1 MAMSLSAVQQK
12 FVAKC
17 ESKCQGGTTVA
28 RQLRKMF
35 QQVDLDNDGLVNIR
49 EWAAVVEATNG
60 AISQDEACALFEFWD
75 TAGYARDPNGAVSV
89 SEAIASLMSSEVQ
102 SEAVFDDR
110 GRGAPPPSRGGESDG
125 APREQ
130 QWNGNKGNRPSA
142 PGGIFGGGVY
152 ESDQQ
157 RAEVDQ
163 QRAQADRAMALRQ
176 HEQVQP
182 VNRPKNNESSLAGG
196 IFGGPMADDTPRQ
209 GVEKKNYSNRSSLD
223 GGVPSLSPSLSPSPG
238 PSHSR
243 GPGLDPTTQSVRR
256 STGPLPCPLPCA
268 TLAPIASATTAT
280 IITLATSAATLAKS
294 HPPTLPPP
302 AFPLRHLRLRRERHA
317 RQHCAH
323 ERARQAQRQRLLHP
337 GRYLRLGSP

>member
-1 MAMSLSAVQQK
+1 
-12 FVAKC
+12 
-17 ESKCQGGTTVA
+17 
-28 RQLRKMF
+28 
-35 QQVDLDNDGLVNIR
+35 
-49 EWAAVVEATNG
+49 
-60 AISQDEACALFEFWD
+60 
-75 TAGYARDPNGAVSV
+75 
-89 SEAIASLMSSEVQ
+89 MSSEVQ

-223 GGVPSLSPSLSPSPG
+223 GGIFGSDENAM
-238 PSHSR
+238 R
-243 GPGLDPTTQSVRR
+243 
-256 STGPLPCPLPCA
+256 A
-268 TLAPIASATTAT
+268 NIA
-280 IITLATSAATLAKS
+280 LTSARGKRNANAS
-294 HPPTLPPP
+294 SI
-302 AFPLRHLRLRRERHA
+302 
-317 RQHCAH
+317 
-323 ERARQAQRQRLLHP
+323 P
-337 GRYLRLGSP
+337 GGIFG